1 MASNIR
7 FIDNVKVGAY
17 KTFGSGGS
25 SGTGSLDIQNN
36 VNNFVLTATGTDTIN
51 GEAKLQFNGTSLGV
65 GGASDGAILQ
75 VSDGTGAD
83 LMLIKNTSDQGIKV
97 TGTGVLQLI
106 EFGSL
111 PSAVEGGVVYHSDNV
126 YVGL

>member
-36 VNNFVLTATGTDTIN
+36 
-51 GEAKLQFNGTSLGV
+51 
-65 GGASDGAILQ
+65 
-75 VSDGTGAD
+75 GTGAD

-111 PSAVEGGVVYHSDNV
+111 PSAIEGGVVYHSDNV